1 MIRGISSSP
10 DDTLLTS
17 RARDYLAGGP
27 ADAIALI
34 EHVCQLPGAP
44 RVVAEHLAQTLLAG
58 RPQFT
63 RDGDG
68 RWSLASLSAP
78 GRELGAPAAGTFATI
93 FAGPATLPAR
103 DDLARRWEEERAS
116 LGDELAALSYVVV
129 DVETT
134 GGRAYAGDRVT
145 EFAAVVVRNGQV
157 QDVFETLVN
166 PERSIPPWITALTNI
181 SWDMVKDAPTF
192 RDVCDRVVGVLEG
205 HIFVAHNATF
215 DWRFVCAEVARATGQ
230 RLDGNRLCTVRLARR
245 LLPQLP
251 RRTLDH
257 VAAHYGVDITA
268 RHRAAGD
275 AVATAHVLL
284 GLLRDARERGVARWN
299 ELERLLN
306 ARTGRARRRRRP
318 PAMPTPV
325 RRDTTA

>member
-1 MIRGISSSP
+1 VIGGISRSP

-27 ADAIALI
+27 ADAVALI

-44 RVVAEHLAQTLLAG
+44 RVVAEHLAHTLLAG

-63 RDGDG
+63 RDGEG
-68 RWSLASLSAP
+68 LWRLAP
-78 GRELGAPAAGTFATI
+78 RIPRGHELGAPVTTI
-93 FAGPATLPAR
+93 TARLDAPSVLPIGGAPPPLLAEGEYGP
-103 DDLARRWEEERAS
+103 
-116 LGDELAALSYVVV
+116 LGDELFSLSYVVV
-129 DVETT
+129 DLETT

-145 EFAAVVVRNGQV
+145 EIAAVLVRDGVVEQ
-157 QDVFETLVN
+157 VFETLVN

-181 SWDMVKDAPTF
+181 SWEMVKDAPTF
-192 RDVCDRVVGVLEG
+192 REVCEHVLDVLEG

-215 DWRFVCAEVARATGQ
+215 DWRFLCAEVGRATGQ
-230 RLDGNRLCTVRLARR
+230 RLDGNRLCTVRLARK

-284 GLLRDARERGVARWN
+284 GLLRDARDRGVGRWR

-306 ARTGRARRRRRP
+306 ARTGRGRRRRRP

>member
-1 MIRGISSSP
+1 VIRGISSRP
-10 DDTLLTS
+10 EDTLLSS
-17 RARDYLAGGP
+17 RARDYLAAGP
-27 ADAIALI
+27 AEAVALI

-44 RVVAEHLAQTLLAG
+44 RVVAGHLAETLLAG
-58 RPQFT
+58 RPEFT
-63 RDGDG
+63 RDAVG
-68 RWSLASLSAP
+68 RWCLRSAEPP
-78 GRELGAPAAGTFATI
+78 GRELGAPATRRPRIIGVREGAS
-93 FAGPATLPAR
+93 GPYVADSMVAV
-103 DDLARRWEEERAS
+103 AEQISVA
-116 LGDELAALSYVVV
+116 DELSSLSYVVV

-134 GGRAYAGDRVT
+134 GGRALAGDRIT
-145 EFAAVVVRNGQV
+145 EIAAVVVRDGV
-157 QDVFETLVN
+157 VREVFETLVN

-192 RDVCDRVVGVLEG
+192 REVCDQVIDVLEG

-215 DWRFVCAEVARATGQ
+215 DWRFVCAEVTRATGH

-257 VAAHYGVDITA
+257 VAAHYGVDIRA

-284 GLLRDARERGVARWN
+284 GLLRDARDRGVGRWH

-318 PAMPTPV
+318 PAMPHPV